1 MEESVA
7 ATVLSGLALWVLLMA
22 LILGLSRVLR
32 ALVGIRSSLDKIAM
46 GVRAIEQETSPL
58 PGSIGGINSS
68 FTSLAGGLESVKEHL
83 ESVNR
88 NLDPVGKALA
98 GS

>member
-1 MEESVA
+1 MAVA
-7 ATVLSGLALWVLLMA
+7 ATVLSGLALWVLLIA
-22 LILGLSRVLR
+22 LIMGLSRVLR
-32 ALVGIRSSLDKIAM
+32 ALEGTRSSLDKIAM

-58 PGSIGGINSS
+58 PRSIDGINSS
-68 FTSLAGGLESVKEHL
+68 FGSLAGGLGSVREHL
-83 ESVNR
+83 ESVDR

>member
-1 MEESVA
+1 MTVA
-7 ATVLSGLALWVLLMA
+7 ATVLSGLALWVLLIA

-32 ALVGIRSSLDKIAM
+32 ALEGTRASLDKIAM
-46 GVRAIEQETSPL
+46 GVRAIEKETAPL
-58 PGSIGGINSS
+58 PGHIDGVNSS
-68 FTSLAGGLESVKEHL
+68 FGSLAGGLESVKDHL
-83 ESVNR
+83 GSVDS